1 MRAVPHEL
9 MSIWSQM
16 GGIVNQNTYQ
26 GMHSLVGTKRW
37 RPLGEEND
45 HIRKR
50 ESLEVVI
57 EPKLVAEILVEN
69 LGSDLAMWKAVVITP
84 DPILLA

>member
-1 MRAVPHEL
+1 
-9 MSIWSQM
+9 MSIWSQV

-26 GMHSLVGTKRW
+26 GMHSLAGTERW

-45 HIRKR
+45 HIWKR
-50 ESLEVVI
+50 ESLEVI
-57 EPKLVAEILVEN
+57 SEPKLGAEVLVEN